1 MLAITLHDLRFR
13 ARQFVI
19 AVAGAGLVF
28 AMGLLLSGLAGGFGY
43 EVDQTVTGTHAT
55 AWVTAAGA
63 AGRVASL
70 PPIAGS
76 TAASVAGLP
85 GVRQAGPVA
94 VVPQAAS
101 VRDQT
106 RSLVLVGYHPGGL
119 GAPDL
124 TAGRPVA
131 RDGEAVVDDRF
142 GVAIG
147 EHMAISGRRFTVVG
161 TTTGKTI
168 LGGIPDVY
176 VSLADVQAVAFG
188 GRPLISAVLVR
199 GTPSTLPAGLAMWST
214 TQMEQRSLQAMAP
227 AVSSIDNSRSL
238 MWLVAAVIVAAL
250 VYVSA
255 LERGRDFAVL
265 KALGSSSGALF
276 VGLAAQAV
284 LVTLVAAGVAAVL
297 ANFMTGVFAQP
308 VHIPANA
315 YVVLP
320 VSAVVVGLLASLVAL
335 RRAVSV
341 DPAAAFAG
349 A

>member
-1 MLAITLHDLRFR
+1 MLSITLHDLRFR

-43 EVDQTVTGTHAT
+43 EVDQTVAGTHADT
-55 AWVTAAGA
+55 WVTAQGA

-70 PPIAGS
+70 PPILGA
-76 TAASVAGLP
+76 TEISVARLP
-85 GVRQAGPVA
+85 GVRQAGPVV

-101 VRDQT
+101 VGNQT
-106 RSLVLVGYHPGGL
+106 RSLVLIGYLPGAL

-124 TAGRPVA
+124 TGGRPVA
-131 RDGEAVVDDRF
+131 RSGEAVVDARF
-142 GVAIG
+142 GLGVG
-147 EHMAISGRRFTVVG
+147 GRLTVSGRAFTVVG
-161 TTTGKTI
+161 TTTGKTL

-176 VSLADVQAVAFG
+176 VTLADAQAVAFG
-188 GRPLISAVLVR
+188 GRPLISAVMVR
-199 GTPSTLPAGLAMWST
+199 GVPTTVPAGLAVWSAA
-214 TQMEQRSLQAMAP
+214 QVEQRSLEQMAP

-255 LERGRDFAVL
+255 LERARDFAVL

-276 VGLAAQAV
+276 SGLAVQAV
-284 LVTLVAAGVAAVL
+284 LVTLVAAALAAVM

-320 VSAVVVGLLASLVAL
+320 VSAVVVGLLASLVAM